1 MLGGGRQGGGLV
13 WQGRKGGARLQW
25 CGGRAVRGGACRGAS
40 VELTRAAWLEW
51 QGRRGRSGTPLARA
65 PSSIRA
71 GLGEKCV
78 LSDLCGVCVVAMATA
93 RAEVSAQ

>member
-1 MLGGGRQGGGLV
+1 MVGAASGVAGKRGRRGVGRRGCYGGDGEDGVVGKAGTAWWGRQ
-13 WQGRKGGARLQW
+13 
-25 CGGRAVRGGACRGAS
+25 
-40 VELTRAAWLEW
+40 
-51 QGRRGRSGTPLARA
+51 GRSGTPLARA

-93 RAEVSAQ
+93 RVEVPAQ